1 RRGPRRPRPGRPGLE
16 LLTTD
21 GGGAVPARSPD
32 DLQLDAVDE
41 CGHGCTPMLK
51 GRKASRGGAFRSAP
65 RRTLDAP
72 GAGADDQTVSTTL
85 TTLRSR
91 LRPNAT
97 VPAVSAN
104 RVSSLAR
111 PTPSP
116 GWMLVPR

>member
-1 RRGPRRPRPGRPGLE
+1 APVGPVRAGQGLE

-51 GRKASRGGAFRSAP
+51 GRKASRGGAIRSAP
-65 RRTLDAP
+65 RRTLEAP
-72 GAGADDQTVSTTL
+72 GAGADDQAGTAAL
-85 TTLRSR
+85 TTWRSR
-91 LRPNAT
+91 LRPNST

-104 RVSSLAR
+104 RVSSVPR